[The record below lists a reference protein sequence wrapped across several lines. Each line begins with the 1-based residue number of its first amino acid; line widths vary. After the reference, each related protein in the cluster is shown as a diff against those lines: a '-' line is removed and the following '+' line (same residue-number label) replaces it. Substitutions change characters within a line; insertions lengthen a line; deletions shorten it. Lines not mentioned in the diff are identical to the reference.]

1 MGWYHK
7 WKALVEAHWKRRGGD
22 PAQILSRETKTPV
35 LEFHF
40 DYPGFEDRQST
51 KNPPHQGGKSAI

>member
-1 MGWYHK
+1 MGWYQK
-7 WKALVEAHWKRRGGD
+7 WKALLETHWKRRGGD

-40 DYPGFEDRQST
+40 DYPGFQDRQST
-51 KNPPHQGGKSAI
+51 KNPPHQG